1 MIEPGALP
9 SAYTGTALLVID
21 MQVGLFGADTPRHDA
36 EGVVHRINTLAR
48 AVRREGETVIFIQ
61 HDGPPG
67 DVFEP
72 GREGWKMLPSL
83 EREEG
88 DLVVHKRACDA
99 FYETD
104 LAEVLNKRRV
114 TRLLV
119 TGCATDFCV
128 DTTVR
133 AAASRNYEIVVV
145 EDGHTTA
152 DRPHVDAV
160 SLIRHHNWL
169 WQNLIHPRTRILV
182 IPAAAVVA
190 LIESEP
196 RAADGVTR

>member
-1 MIEPGALP
+1 MIERGALP
-9 SAYTGTALLVID
+9 SPFTGAALLVIE

-36 EGVVHRINTLAR
+36 EGVVERINALAR
-48 AVRREGETVIFIQ
+48 AVRREGGIVIFIQ

-72 GREGWKMLPSL
+72 GREGWKILPSL
-83 EREEG
+83 RREEG
-88 DLVVHKRACDA
+88 DLVVPKRACDA

-104 LAEVLNKRRV
+104 LAEVLDKHRV

-133 AAASRNYEIVVV
+133 AAASRDYEIVVV

-152 DRPHVDAV
+152 DRPHVD
-160 SLIRHHNWL
+160 SLSVIRHHNWV
-169 WQNLIHPRTRILV
+169 WQNLIHPRRPIEVMPATRV
-182 IPAAAVVA
+182 IAQMEGPPQAAV
-190 LIESEP
+190 
-196 RAADGVTR
+196 